1 MKNIYVALGINNNG
15 TIEIKAGA
23 TSMKVRTRMSQFA
36 SSQRFNDCSLN
47 QNHIVFEKL
56 VKDHTTCEQKAI
68 NTVRRIAKLWRSKG
82 FSVAVFNEDSARGN
96 PAPEIQDTN
105 LHLGSLLVR
114 AFAKIQKNHVEAWE
128 NRQEKIWN
136 DNIES
141 QIQASLN
148 RIRVL
153 EQAKANRKLIQE
165 RFKLGLT
172 QQSK

>member
-68 NTVRRIAKLWRSKG
+68 NTVRRIRY
-82 FSVAVFNEDSARGN
+82 
-96 PAPEIQDTN
+96 I
-105 LHLGSLLVR
+105 
-114 AFAKIQKNHVEAWE
+114 
-128 NRQEKIWN
+128 
-136 DNIES
+136 
-141 QIQASLN
+141 
-148 RIRVL
+148 
-153 EQAKANRKLIQE
+153 
-165 RFKLGLT
+165 
-172 QQSK
+172 

>member
-1 MKNIYVALGINNNG
+1 M
-15 TIEIKAGA
+15 
-23 TSMKVRTRMSQFA
+23 
-36 SSQRFNDCSLN
+36 
-47 QNHIVFEKL
+47 
-56 VKDHTTCEQKAI
+56 
-68 NTVRRIAKLWRSKG
+68 
-82 FSVAVFNEDSARGN
+82 
-96 PAPEIQDTN
+96 
-105 LHLGSLLVR
+105 LVR

-165 RFKLGLT
+165 RFKLSLT